1 MRRCGYLAR
10 MLSVI
15 IPTLN
20 AEETLTRTLAPL
32 VPAAVRGLVQEVI
45 VVDGGS
51 SDETLEIVEAA
62 GAKLVCA
69 PKGRGP
75 QLAAGARAA
84 RGNWLLFLH
93 ADTVLEPGWIPEVEK
108 LFEQIESGRFRD
120 GEMAASF
127 RFALDDFSG
136 WARLIE
142 KMVALRCALMK
153 LPYGDQ
159 GLLINRRLYEKAGG
173 FRDLPLMEDVD
184 LVRRIPRR
192 RRLMLRT
199 LAVTSPTR
207 YLKDGFAARSL
218 RNLFCL
224 ALYYLRVPPR
234 VIAKVYS

>member
-1 MRRCGYLAR
+1 MRA

-20 AEETLTRTLAPL
+20 AGETLTRTLAPL
-32 VPAAVRGLVQEVI
+32 VSGAVKGLVREVI

-51 SDETLEIVEAA
+51 TDETLEIVESA
-62 GAKLVCA
+62 GAKLVRV
-69 PKGRGP
+69 PKGRGQ
-75 QLAAGARAA
+75 QLATGAKAA
-84 RGNWLLFLH
+84 RSNWLLFLH
-93 ADTVLEPGWIPEVEK
+93 ADTVLEEGWISEVQIF
-108 LFEQIESGRFRD
+108 FEQVESGRFRD
-120 GEMAASF
+120 GEMAAAF

-142 KMVALRCALMK
+142 RMVALRCAIFH

-159 GLLINRRLYEKAGG
+159 GLIVHRRLYEKLGG

-192 RRLMLRT
+192 RLLIFRSR
-199 LAVTSPTR
+199 AVTSPAR
-207 YLKDGFAARSL
+207 YIRDGFLARSL
-218 RNLFCL
+218 RNLTCL

-234 VIAKVYS
+234 IIARVYG

>member
-1 MRRCGYLAR
+1 MMRA

-62 GAKLVCA
+62 GAKLIKA
-69 PKGRGP
+69 ERGRGT
-75 QLAAGARAA
+75 QLMAGAKTA

-93 ADTVLEPGWIPEVEK
+93 ADTVLEPGWVSEVEK
-108 LFEQIESGRFRD
+108 FFEQIESGRFRD
-120 GEMAASF
+120 HEMAAAF

-136 WARLIE
+136 WARFIE
-142 KMVALRCALMK
+142 RMVGLRCFLFR

-159 GLLINRRLYEKAGG
+159 GLLVNRRLYDRVGG

-192 RRLMLRT
+192 RLVMMRT
-199 LAVTSPTR
+199 LAVTSPAR
-207 YLKDGFAARSL
+207 YLKEGFIARSF

-224 ALYYLRVPPR
+224 ALYYLWVPPR
-234 VIAKVYS
+234 VIARMYG